1 MGTGEAIVS
10 SGGVNGVGDKGAEKV
25 EEKKEARRGWFG
37 FGR

>member
-1 MGTGEAIVS
+1 MDAGV
-10 SGGVNGVGDKGAEKV
+10 VNGVAEKVPDAV